1 MNTLV
6 VDASVAA
13 KWFLPS
19 AGETLTDEAAE
30 LLKRY
35 ARGQIQFVVP
45 DLFWAEIANIF
56 WKATRQGR
64 WSQAAG
70 VNAVRTIRE
79 RKIPT
84 VATITLLDDAFTI
97 ASSFDRTVYDSLYV
111 ALAISSKTDLVTAD
125 ERLAN
130 SLAAHLPVQWL
141 GSLF

>member
-56 WKATRQGR
+56 WKAARQGR

-70 VNAVRTIRE
+70 ANAVHTIRE
-79 RKIPT
+79 RKIPHRCHDHP
-84 VATITLLDDAFTI
+84 AGRCFHHCLKL
-97 ASSFDRTVYDSLYV
+97 RPYSL
-111 ALAISSKTDLVTAD
+111 
-125 ERLAN
+125 
-130 SLAAHLPVQWL
+130 
-141 GSLF
+141 